1 MFKRRRKTTTV
12 PKEKVQLFY
21 KDIPCDSSEEVD
33 AFQWCEAL
41 KGIGIIKEFKRVE
54 SLQLFGGLYNTY
66 TVKKELKT
74 KTKTIEKTETILS
87 SSVYTPDIEIEW
99 CMEHPLIPKITWVKT
114 DNKVKNDKFYLHA
127 DNKSYLEVKSHFD
140 FGNMTRLWKTN
151 QRYLYDKHKIFVDL
165 FIPQEM
171 FQKTFTPTMCMYDKR
186 GKLKNYKTE
195 YKLKSLK
202 EWINNLEN

>member
-21 KDIPCDSSEEVD
+21 KDILCDSSEEVD

-66 TVKKELKT
+66 TVEKELKT

-99 CMEHPLIPKITWVKT
+99 CMEHPLISKITWVKT
-114 DNKVKNDKFYLHA
+114 DNKVKGDKFYLHA
-127 DNKSYLEVKSHFD
+127 DNKSYLEIKPVRLYSIL
-140 FGNMTRLWKTN
+140 RLWQTN
-151 QRYLYDKHKIFVDL
+151 ARYLYDKHKIFVDL
-165 FIPQEM
+165 FIPKEM